1 MNLSTARPSINSPL
15 RIFSG
20 VHVRSGM
27 VYGLII
33 VMAMIAFESFNYATT
48 AYALRDLLGDLS
60 FAGIPWATFLAMAF
74 CGLDFAGIASL
85 ITQPGNRQANRDSW
99 YLFGAWLIAGTVNA
113 ALTWWGVSIAL
124 TNHAM
129 SSSAF
134 VSTTTLVKMVPIF
147 VAIMV
152 WIIRVLIIGSLSTAL
167 ERMARDRRPAAAASQ
182 RTNAVTHAYQQAAR
196 PVPTASMR
204 SAAYPRSA
212 APSTPV
218 YRNRTEPTYHNLSA
232 SESFDSASQ
241 DTSTRRM

>member
-1 MNLSTARPSINSPL
+1 MNLSTARPSFNSPL

-20 VHVRSGM
+20 VQVRSGT
-27 VYGLII
+27 VYGMII

-48 AYALRDLLGDLS
+48 AYALRDLLGDLA
-60 FAGIPWATFLAMAF
+60 FAGIPWATFLAIAF

-134 VSTTTLVKMVPIF
+134 VSATTLVKIVPIF

-152 WIIRVLIIGSLSTAL
+152 WIIRVLIIGSLSSAL
-167 ERMARDRRPAAAASQ
+167 ERMARDRRQPAASNQRSSAAAPVYHQ
-182 RTNAVTHAYQQAAR
+182 PAR
-196 PVPTASMR
+196 PAPSASMH
-204 SAAYPRSA
+204 SAAYPRASA
-212 APSTPV
+212 AASTH
-218 YRNRTEPTYHNLSA
+218 YRSHAEPTYHNLAA
-232 SESFDSASQ
+232 SDSFESGSQ
-241 DTSTRRM
+241 DSSPRLM